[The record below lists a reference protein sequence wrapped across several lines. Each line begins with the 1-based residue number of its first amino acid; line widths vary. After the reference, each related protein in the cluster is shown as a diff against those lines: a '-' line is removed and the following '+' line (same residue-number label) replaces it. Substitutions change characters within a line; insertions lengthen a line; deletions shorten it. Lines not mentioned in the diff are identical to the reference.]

1 MDFKSFLAELE
12 KNDLPDDHE
21 ITFTISDF
29 AEVMHYTGEYLND
42 AMEKTDFI
50 DSVCAF
56 LLDTPFFNKEDVT
69 VKELLESDAICDF
82 EAEYEDNYGE
92 EALGTE
98 EYQDELRDALDN
110 ELRENWFEYSVV
122 DYDLIQYDYKRG
134 RVDLNFSMGFTL
146 GFCKEHRDAWWP
158 SCNASVDLPSGMS
171 LEVELS
177 P

>member
-29 AEVMHYTGEYLND
+29 AEVMHYTGEYLDD
-42 AMEKTDFI
+42 AMRKTDFI
-50 DSVCAF
+50 DSVCGLLLEVPF
-56 LLDTPFFNKEDVT
+56 LDKEHET
-69 VKELLESDAICDF
+69 VKELLESDAVCDF
-82 EAEYEDNYGE
+82 EAEYEDEHGE
-92 EALGTE
+92 EAPETE
-98 EYQDELRDALDN
+98 EYQDELRDALDE

-134 RVDLNFSMGFTL
+134 RVDLSFTREFTF
-146 GFCKEHRDAWWP
+146 GFCKEHQDAFWP
-158 SCNASVDLPSGMS
+158 SCTASVDLPSGMS

-177 P
+177 

>member
-1 MDFKSFLAELE
+1 MDFKNFLAELE
-12 KNDLPDDHE
+12 KNNLPDDHE

-42 AMEKTDFI
+42 AMEETEFI
-50 DSVCAF
+50 DSVCTF
-56 LLDTPFFNKEDVT
+56 LLDTPFLDKEHET
-69 VKELLESDAICDF
+69 VKELLESDVICDF
-82 EAEYEDNYGE
+82 EAEYEDEHGE
-92 EALGTE
+92 EALETE

-177 P
+177 

>member
-42 AMEKTDFI
+42 AMEETEFI
-50 DSVCAF
+50 DSVCTF
-56 LLDTPFFNKEDVT
+56 LLDTPFFDKEHET

-82 EAEYEDNYGE
+82 EAEYEDEHGE
-92 EALGTE
+92 EALETE

-134 RVDLNFSMGFTL
+134 RVDLSFTREFTF

-177 P
+177 

>member
-1 MDFKSFLAELE
+1 MDFKNFLAELE
-12 KNDLPDDHE
+12 KNDLADDHE

-29 AEVMHYTGEYLND
+29 AEVMHYTGEYLDD
-42 AMEKTDFI
+42 AMRKTDFI

-56 LLDTPFFNKEDVT
+56 LLDTPFFDKEDVT
-69 VKELLESDAICDF
+69 VKELLESDAVCDF
-82 EAEYEDNYGE
+82 NAEWEEEHGED
-92 EALGTE
+92 ALETE

-134 RVDLNFSMGFTL
+134 RVDLSFTREFTL
-146 GFCKEHRDAWWP
+146 GFCKEHQDAFWP
-158 SCNASVDLPSGMS
+158 SCTASVDLPSGMS

-177 P
+177 

>member
-56 LLDTPFFNKEDVT
+56 LLDTPFFDKEDVT

-82 EAEYEDNYGE
+82 EAEYEDRYGE

-134 RVDLNFSMGFTL
+134 RVDLSFTREFTF

>member
-29 AEVMHYTGEYLND
+29 AEVMHYTGEYLDD
-42 AMEKTDFI
+42 AMRKTDFI
-50 DSVCAF
+50 DSVCG
-56 LLDTPFFNKEDVT
+56 LLLEAPFFDKEHET

-82 EAEYEDNYGE
+82 EGEYEHEHGE
-92 EALGTE
+92 EALETE

-134 RVDLNFSMGFTL
+134 RVDLSFTREFTF

-177 P
+177 

>member
-1 MDFKSFLAELE
+1 MDFNSFIAELE
-12 KNDLPDDHE
+12 KNNLPDDHE

-50 DSVCAF
+50 DSVCTF
-56 LLDTPFFNKEDVT
+56 LLDPPFFDKEHET

-82 EAEYEDNYGE
+82 EAEYEDEHGE
-92 EALGTE
+92 EALETE
-98 EYQDELRDALDN
+98 EYQDELHEALYE

-134 RVDLNFSMGFTL
+134 RVDLSFTREFTL

-177 P
+177 